1 MAVTQLP
8 PGTVYLGGEKTD
20 VCDIAASETIT
31 PGDLVDRFNNAGTIR
46 FRKQAT
52 ASIRT
57 PVAIAKEAS
66 MLGRSWNDTY
76 AVNDLMETFIALP
89 GCTFMG
95 WIASGQNLVAGNKV
109 EADGSGGF
117 KVYATL
123 GAALATCLEN
133 TGAVTVRTRVRLEA
147 M

>member
-1 MAVTQLP
+1 MAITMLT

-20 VCDIAASETIT
+20 VCDKAASETIT
-31 PGDLVDRFNNAGTIR
+31 PGDLIDLFNSSGTIR

-52 ASIRT
+52 ASIGT
-57 PVAIAKEAS
+57 PVIIAKEAS
-66 MLGRSWNDTY
+66 MLGRSWSDTY
-76 AVNDLMETFIALP
+76 VVNDLMEAFVCQP

-95 WIASGQNLVAGNKV
+95 WIESGQNLVAGNKV
-109 EADGSGGF
+109 EANGSGGF
-117 KVYATL
+117 KVYSS
-123 GAALATCLEN
+123 GVALATVQEN